1 MAFYIYEN
9 KTKVEVFMENKV
21 RALKEEENLSILPK
35 NKSEYKREILAG
47 TTSFLAMA
55 YIIAVN
61 PSVLS
66 KAGMP
71 SGAVVTATCI
81 SAVIGCFIMGVY
93 AKLPFGLAPGMGL
106 NAFFTFSVVIGMKIP
121 WEVALTAV
129 FVEGIIFI
137 LLSLFKIR
145 EAVVYAIPINLKY
158 AVTAGI
164 GLFIAFI
171 GFNGA
176 GIVVGNQDTMVS
188 MGEVSPKVLIA
199 FIGLCIIV
207 ILEKKKVK
215 GSMLVGIIVSTLL
228 AWGYALIN
236 TESALNLGISLP
248 SGIFKFESMS
258 QIAGKVDF
266 SYITSPQ
273 NIFNFIVIVFTF
285 LFVDF
290 FDTVGTLIGV
300 ASRANMLDEKG
311 RVPNAGKAL
320 MTDAIATTAGALLG
334 TSTVTVYVESA
345 TGVEEGGKTGLTAI
359 TIGVL
364 FFIAM
369 FFSPIFVAVP
379 ACATAPALIYVG
391 YLMLTSVLKIDFSDI
406 TDSVPAFLIIALMP
420 LTYSIGDGLTIGVL
434 AYVVLNV
441 LRNILT
447 KDKDHKKELS
457 PVIIILAIIF
467 AIKLCLPL
475 ITNM

>member
-1 MAFYIYEN
+1 
-9 KTKVEVFMENKV
+9 MENKIH
-21 RALKEEENLSILPK
+21 ALREEGNLRVLPE
-35 NKSEYKREILAG
+35 NKSEYKREFLAG

-61 PSVLS
+61 PSILS
-66 KAGMP
+66 AAGMP
-71 SGAVVTATCI
+71 AGAIVTATCI
-81 SAVIGCFIMGVY
+81 SAVIGCLIMGFY

-106 NAFFTFSVVIGMKIP
+106 NAFFTFSVVIGMGIS

-137 LLSLFKIR
+137 LLSLFKVR
-145 EAVVYAIPINLKY
+145 EAVVDAIPINLKY

-176 GIVVGNQDTMVS
+176 GVVIGNPDTMVA
-188 MGEVSPKVLIA
+188 MGQVGPKMLIA
-199 FIGLCIIV
+199 MVGLCIIV

-215 GSMLVGIIVSTLL
+215 GSMLVGIVISTLL

-236 TESALNLGISLP
+236 TEAAASMGIYLP
-248 SGIFKFESMS
+248 NGIFKFESIAP
-258 QIAGKVDF
+258 IAGKVNF
-266 SYITSPQ
+266 SYLNSPQ
-273 NIFNFIVIVFTF
+273 HVFNFITIVFTF

-300 ASRANMLDEKG
+300 ASRANMLDKNG

-345 TGVEEGGKTGLTAI
+345 TGVEEGGRTGLTAI
-359 TIGVL
+359 TIGAL
-364 FFIAM
+364 FFVAM

-406 TDSVPAFLIIALMP
+406 TDAVPAFLIIALMP

-434 AYVVLNV
+434 AYVIL
-441 LRNILT
+441 NILHNIFT
-447 KDKDHKKELS
+447 KNKEDKKELS
-457 PVIIILAIIF
+457 MVMIVLAIIF
-467 AIKLCLPL
+467 VIKLCLPL
-475 ITNM
+475 ITQMIG

>member
-1 MAFYIYEN
+1 
-9 KTKVEVFMENKV
+9 MENKIH
-21 RALKEEENLSILPK
+21 ALREEGNLRVLPE
-35 NKSEYKREILAG
+35 NKSEYRREFLAG

-61 PSVLS
+61 PSILS
-66 KAGMP
+66 EAGMP
-71 SGAVVTATCI
+71 AGAIVTATCI
-81 SAVIGCFIMGVY
+81 SAVIGCLIMGFY

-106 NAFFTFSVVIGMKIP
+106 NAFFTFSVVIGMGIS

-137 LLSLFKIR
+137 LLSLFKVR
-145 EAVVYAIPINLKY
+145 EAVVDAIPINLKY

-176 GIVVGNQDTMVS
+176 GVVIGNPDTMVA
-188 MGEVSPKVLIA
+188 MGQVGPKMLIA
-199 FIGLCIIV
+199 MVGLCIIV

-215 GSMLVGIIVSTLL
+215 GSMLVGIVVSTLL

-236 TESALNLGISLP
+236 TEAAASMGIYLP
-248 SGIFKFESMS
+248 NGIFKFESIAP
-258 QIAGKVDF
+258 IAGKVNF
-266 SYITSPQ
+266 SYLTSPQ
-273 NIFNFIVIVFTF
+273 HVFNFITIVFTF

-300 ASRANMLDEKG
+300 ASRANMLDKKG
-311 RVPNAGKAL
+311 RVPNAGRAL

-345 TGVEEGGKTGLTAI
+345 TGVEEGGRTGLTAI
-359 TIGVL
+359 TIGGL
-364 FFIAM
+364 FFVAM

-406 TDSVPAFLIIALMP
+406 TDAVPAFLIIALMP

-434 AYVVLNV
+434 AYVIL
-441 LRNILT
+441 NILHNIFT
-447 KDKDHKKELS
+447 KNKEDKKELS
-457 PVIIILAIIF
+457 MVMIVLAIIF
-467 AIKLCLPL
+467 VIKLCLPL
-475 ITNM
+475 ITQMIG

>member
-1 MAFYIYEN
+1 
-9 KTKVEVFMENKV
+9 MENKIH
-21 RALKEEENLSILPK
+21 ALREEGNLRVLPE
-35 NKSEYKREILAG
+35 NKSEYKREFLAG

-61 PSVLS
+61 PSILS
-66 KAGMP
+66 AAGMP
-71 SGAVVTATCI
+71 AGAIVTATCI
-81 SAVIGCFIMGVY
+81 SAVIGCLIMGFY

-106 NAFFTFSVVIGMKIP
+106 NAFFTFSVVIGMGIS

-137 LLSLFKIR
+137 LLSLFKVR
-145 EAVVYAIPINLKY
+145 EAVVDAIPINLKY

-176 GIVVGNQDTMVS
+176 GVVIGNPDTMVA
-188 MGEVSPKVLIA
+188 MGQVGPKMLIA
-199 FIGLCIIV
+199 MVGLCIIV

-215 GSMLVGIIVSTLL
+215 GSMLVGIVVSTLL

-236 TESALNLGISLP
+236 TETAASMGIYLP
-248 SGIFKFESMS
+248 NGIFKFESIAP
-258 QIAGKVDF
+258 IAGKVNF
-266 SYITSPQ
+266 SYLTSPQ
-273 NIFNFIVIVFTF
+273 HVFNFITIVFTF

-300 ASRANMLDEKG
+300 ASRANMLDKKG

-345 TGVEEGGKTGLTAI
+345 TGVEEGGRTGLTAI
-359 TIGVL
+359 TIGAL
-364 FFIAM
+364 FFVAM

-406 TDSVPAFLIIALMP
+406 TDAVPAFLIIALMP

-434 AYVVLNV
+434 AYVIL
-441 LRNILT
+441 NILHNIFT
-447 KDKDHKKELS
+447 KNKEDKKELS
-457 PVIIILAIIF
+457 MVMIVLAIIF
-467 AIKLCLPL
+467 VIKLCLPL
-475 ITNM
+475 ITQMIG

>member
-1 MAFYIYEN
+1 
-9 KTKVEVFMENKV
+9 MENKIHV
-21 RALKEEENLSILPK
+21 LHEEENLRVLPEH
-35 NKSEYKREILAG
+35 KSEYKREILAG

-61 PSVLS
+61 PSILS
-66 KAGMP
+66 AAGMP
-71 SGAVVTATCI
+71 AGAVVTATCI
-81 SAVIGCFIMGVY
+81 SAVIGCLIMGFY

-106 NAFFTFSVVIGMKIP
+106 NAFFTFSVVIGMGIS

-137 LLSLFKIR
+137 LLSLFKVR
-145 EAVVYAIPINLKY
+145 EAVVDAIPINLKY

-176 GIVVGNQDTMVS
+176 GVVVGNQDTMVS
-188 MGEVSPKVLIA
+188 MGQVGPKMLIA
-199 FIGLCIIV
+199 MVGLCIIV

-215 GSMLVGIIVSTLL
+215 GSMLVGIVVSTLL
-228 AWGYALIN
+228 AWGYALMN
-236 TESALNLGISLP
+236 TEAAASMGIYLP
-248 SGIFKFESMS
+248 NGIFKFESIAP
-258 QIAGKVDF
+258 IAGKVDF
-266 SYITSPQ
+266 SYLTSPQ
-273 NIFNFIVIVFTF
+273 HVFNFITIVFTF

-300 ASRANMLDEKG
+300 ASRANMLDKKG
-311 RVPNAGKAL
+311 RVPNAGRAL

-345 TGVEEGGKTGLTAI
+345 TGVEQGGRTGLTAI
-359 TIGVL
+359 TIGAL

-406 TDSVPAFLIIALMP
+406 TEAVPAFLIIALMP

-434 AYVVLNV
+434 AYVILNLV
-441 LRNILT
+441 HNIFT
-447 KDKDHKKELS
+447 KKKEDKKELS
-457 PVIIILAIIF
+457 MVMKVLAVIF
-467 AIKLCLPL
+467 VIKLCLPI
-475 ITNM
+475 ITQMVG

>member
-1 MAFYIYEN
+1 
-9 KTKVEVFMENKV
+9 MENKIH
-21 RALKEEENLSILPK
+21 ALREEGNLRVLPE
-35 NKSEYKREILAG
+35 NKSEYKREFLAG

-61 PSVLS
+61 PSILS
-66 KAGMP
+66 AAGMP
-71 SGAVVTATCI
+71 AGAIVTATCI
-81 SAVIGCFIMGVY
+81 SAVIGCLIMGFY

-106 NAFFTFSVVIGMKIP
+106 NAFFTFSVVIGMGIS
-121 WEVALTAV
+121 WEVALTGV

-137 LLSLFKIR
+137 LLSLFKVR
-145 EAVVYAIPINLKY
+145 EAVVDAIPINLKY

-176 GIVVGNQDTMVS
+176 GVVIGNPDTMVA
-188 MGEVSPKVLIA
+188 MGQVGPKMLIA
-199 FIGLCIIV
+199 MVGLCIIV

-215 GSMLVGIIVSTLL
+215 GSMLVGIVVSTLL

-236 TESALNLGISLP
+236 TEAAASMGIYLP
-248 SGIFKFESMS
+248 NGIFKFESIAP
-258 QIAGKVDF
+258 IAGKVNF
-266 SYITSPQ
+266 SYLTSPQ
-273 NIFNFIVIVFTF
+273 HIFNFITIVFTF

-300 ASRANMLDEKG
+300 ASRANMLDKKG
-311 RVPNAGKAL
+311 RVPNAGRAL

-345 TGVEEGGKTGLTAI
+345 TGVEEGGRTGLTAI
-359 TIGVL
+359 TIGAL
-364 FFIAM
+364 FFVAM

-406 TDSVPAFLIIALMP
+406 TDAVPAFLIIALMP

-434 AYVVLNV
+434 AYVIL
-441 LRNILT
+441 NILHNIFT
-447 KDKDHKKELS
+447 KNKKDKKELS
-457 PVIIILAIIF
+457 MVMIVLAIIF
-467 AIKLCLPL
+467 VIKLCLPL
-475 ITNM
+475 ITQMIG

>member
-1 MAFYIYEN
+1 
-9 KTKVEVFMENKV
+9 MENKIH
-21 RALKEEENLSILPK
+21 ALREEGNLRVLPE
-35 NKSEYKREILAG
+35 NKSEYRREFLAG

-61 PSVLS
+61 PSILS
-66 KAGMP
+66 EAGMP
-71 SGAVVTATCI
+71 AGAIVTATCI
-81 SAVIGCFIMGVY
+81 SAVIGCLIMGFY

-106 NAFFTFSVVIGMKIP
+106 NAFFTFSVVIGMGIS

-137 LLSLFKIR
+137 LLSLFKVR
-145 EAVVYAIPINLKY
+145 EAVVDAIPINLKY

-176 GIVVGNQDTMVS
+176 GVVIGNPDTMVA
-188 MGEVSPKVLIA
+188 MGQVGPKMLIA
-199 FIGLCIIV
+199 MVGLCIIV

-215 GSMLVGIIVSTLL
+215 GSMLVGIVVSTLL

-236 TESALNLGISLP
+236 TEAAASMAIYLP
-248 SGIFKFESMS
+248 NGIFKFESIAP
-258 QIAGKVDF
+258 IAGKVNF
-266 SYITSPQ
+266 SYLTSPQ
-273 NIFNFIVIVFTF
+273 HVFNFITIVFTF

-300 ASRANMLDEKG
+300 ASRANMLDKKG
-311 RVPNAGKAL
+311 RVPNAGRAL

-345 TGVEEGGKTGLTAI
+345 TGVEEGGRTGLTAI
-359 TIGVL
+359 TIGGL
-364 FFIAM
+364 FFVAM

-406 TDSVPAFLIIALMP
+406 TDAVPAFLIIALMP

-434 AYVVLNV
+434 AYVIL
-441 LRNILT
+441 NILHNIFT
-447 KDKDHKKELS
+447 KNKKDKKELS
-457 PVIIILAIIF
+457 MVMIVLAIIF
-467 AIKLCLPL
+467 VIKLCLPL
-475 ITNM
+475 ITQMIG

>member
-1 MAFYIYEN
+1 
-9 KTKVEVFMENKV
+9 MENKIH
-21 RALKEEENLSILPK
+21 ALREEGNLRVLPE
-35 NKSEYKREILAG
+35 NKSEYKREFLAG

-61 PSVLS
+61 PSILS
-66 KAGMP
+66 AAGMP
-71 SGAVVTATCI
+71 AGAIVTATCI
-81 SAVIGCFIMGVY
+81 SAVIGCLIMGFY

-106 NAFFTFSVVIGMKIP
+106 NAFFTFSVVIGMGIS

-137 LLSLFKIR
+137 LLSLFKVR
-145 EAVVYAIPINLKY
+145 EAVVDAIPINLKY

-176 GIVVGNQDTMVS
+176 GVVIGNPDTMVA
-188 MGEVSPKVLIA
+188 MGQVGPKMLIA
-199 FIGLCIIV
+199 MVGLCIIV

-215 GSMLVGIIVSTLL
+215 GSMLVGIVVSTLL

-236 TESALNLGISLP
+236 TEAAASMGIYLP
-248 SGIFKFESMS
+248 NGIFKFESIAP
-258 QIAGKVDF
+258 IAGKVNF
-266 SYITSPQ
+266 SYLTSPQ
-273 NIFNFIVIVFTF
+273 HVFNFITIVFTF

-300 ASRANMLDEKG
+300 ASRANMLDKKG

-320 MTDAIATTAGALLG
+320 MTDAIATTVGALLG

-345 TGVEEGGKTGLTAI
+345 TGVEEGGRTGLTAI
-359 TIGVL
+359 TIGAL
-364 FFIAM
+364 FFVAM

-406 TDSVPAFLIIALMP
+406 TDAVPAFLIIALMP

-434 AYVVLNV
+434 AYVIL
-441 LRNILT
+441 NILHNIFT
-447 KDKDHKKELS
+447 KNKKDKKELS
-457 PVIIILAIIF
+457 MVMIVLAIIF
-467 AIKLCLPL
+467 VIKLCLPL
-475 ITNM
+475 ITQMIG

>member
-1 MAFYIYEN
+1 
-9 KTKVEVFMENKV
+9 MENKIH
-21 RALKEEENLSILPK
+21 ALREEGNLRVLPE
-35 NKSEYKREILAG
+35 NKSEYKREFLAG

-61 PSVLS
+61 PSILS
-66 KAGMP
+66 AAGMP
-71 SGAVVTATCI
+71 AGAIVTATCI
-81 SAVIGCFIMGVY
+81 SAVIGCLIMGFY

-106 NAFFTFSVVIGMKIP
+106 NAFFTFSVVIGMGIS

-137 LLSLFKIR
+137 LLSLFKVR
-145 EAVVYAIPINLKY
+145 EAVVDAIPINLKY

-176 GIVVGNQDTMVS
+176 GVVIGNPDTMVA
-188 MGEVSPKVLIA
+188 MGQVGPKMLIA
-199 FIGLCIIV
+199 MVGLCIIV

-215 GSMLVGIIVSTLL
+215 GSMLVGIVVSTLL

-236 TESALNLGISLP
+236 TEAAASMGIYLP
-248 SGIFKFESMS
+248 NGIFKFESIAP
-258 QIAGKVDF
+258 IAGKVNF
-266 SYITSPQ
+266 SYLISPQ
-273 NIFNFIVIVFTF
+273 HVFNFITIVFTF

-300 ASRANMLDEKG
+300 ASRANMLDKNG
-311 RVPNAGKAL
+311 RVPNAGRAL

-345 TGVEEGGKTGLTAI
+345 TGVEEGGRTGLTAI
-359 TIGVL
+359 TIGAL
-364 FFIAM
+364 FFVAM

-406 TDSVPAFLIIALMP
+406 TDAVPAFLIIALMP

-434 AYVVLNV
+434 AYVIL
-441 LRNILT
+441 NILHNIFT
-447 KDKDHKKELS
+447 KNKKDKKELS
-457 PVIIILAIIF
+457 MVMIVLAIIF
-467 AIKLCLPL
+467 VIKLCLPL
-475 ITNM
+475 ITQMIG

>member
-1 MAFYIYEN
+1 
-9 KTKVEVFMENKV
+9 MENKIH
-21 RALKEEENLSILPK
+21 ALREEGNLRVLPE
-35 NKSEYKREILAG
+35 NKSEYKREFLAG

-61 PSVLS
+61 PSILS
-66 KAGMP
+66 AAGMP
-71 SGAVVTATCI
+71 AGAIVTATCI
-81 SAVIGCFIMGVY
+81 SAVIGCLIMGFY

-106 NAFFTFSVVIGMKIP
+106 NAFFTFSVVIGMGIS

-137 LLSLFKIR
+137 LLSLFKVR
-145 EAVVYAIPINLKY
+145 EAVVDAIPINLKY

-176 GIVVGNQDTMVS
+176 GVVIGNPDTMVA
-188 MGEVSPKVLIA
+188 MGQVGPKMLIA
-199 FIGLCIIV
+199 MVGLCIIV

-215 GSMLVGIIVSTLL
+215 GSMLVGIVVSTLL

-236 TESALNLGISLP
+236 TEAAASMGIYLP
-248 SGIFKFESMS
+248 NGIFKFESIAP
-258 QIAGKVDF
+258 IAGKVNF
-266 SYITSPQ
+266 SYLTSPQ
-273 NIFNFIVIVFTF
+273 HVFNFITIVFTF

-300 ASRANMLDEKG
+300 ASRANMLDKKG

-320 MTDAIATTAGALLG
+320 MTDAIATTAGALPG

-345 TGVEEGGKTGLTAI
+345 TGVEEGGRTGLTAI
-359 TIGVL
+359 TIGAL
-364 FFIAM
+364 FFVAM

-406 TDSVPAFLIIALMP
+406 TDAVPAFLIIALMP

-434 AYVVLNV
+434 AYVIL
-441 LRNILT
+441 NILHNIFT
-447 KDKDHKKELS
+447 KNKEDKKELS
-457 PVIIILAIIF
+457 MVMIVLAIIF
-467 AIKLCLPL
+467 VIKLCLPL
-475 ITNM
+475 ITQMIG

>member
-1 MAFYIYEN
+1 
-9 KTKVEVFMENKV
+9 MENKIH
-21 RALKEEENLSILPK
+21 ALREEGNLRVLPE
-35 NKSEYKREILAG
+35 NKSEYKREFLAG

-61 PSVLS
+61 PSILS
-66 KAGMP
+66 ATGMP
-71 SGAVVTATCI
+71 AGAIVTATCI
-81 SAVIGCFIMGVY
+81 SAVIGCLIMGFY

-106 NAFFTFSVVIGMKIP
+106 NAFFTFSVVIGMGIS

-137 LLSLFKIR
+137 LLSLFKVR
-145 EAVVYAIPINLKY
+145 EAVVDAIPINLKY

-176 GIVVGNQDTMVS
+176 GVVIGNPDTMVA
-188 MGEVSPKVLIA
+188 MGQVGPKMLIA
-199 FIGLCIIV
+199 MVGLCIIV

-215 GSMLVGIIVSTLL
+215 GSMLVGIVVSTLL

-236 TESALNLGISLP
+236 TEAVASMGIYLP
-248 SGIFKFESMS
+248 NGIFKFESIAP
-258 QIAGKVDF
+258 IAGKVNF
-266 SYITSPQ
+266 SYLTSPQ
-273 NIFNFIVIVFTF
+273 HVFNFITIVFTF

-300 ASRANMLDEKG
+300 ASRANMLDKKG

-345 TGVEEGGKTGLTAI
+345 TGVEEGGRTGLTAI
-359 TIGVL
+359 TIGAL
-364 FFIAM
+364 FFVAM

-406 TDSVPAFLIIALMP
+406 TNAVPAFLIIALMP

-434 AYVVLNV
+434 AYVIL
-441 LRNILT
+441 NILHNIFT
-447 KDKDHKKELS
+447 KNKKDKKELS
-457 PVIIILAIIF
+457 MVMIVLAIIF
-467 AIKLCLPL
+467 VIKLCLPL
-475 ITNM
+475 ITQMIG

>member
-1 MAFYIYEN
+1 
-9 KTKVEVFMENKV
+9 MENKIH
-21 RALKEEENLSILPK
+21 ALREEGNLRVLPE
-35 NKSEYKREILAG
+35 NKSEYKREFLAG

-61 PSVLS
+61 PSILS
-66 KAGMP
+66 AAGMP
-71 SGAVVTATCI
+71 AGAIVTATCI
-81 SAVIGCFIMGVY
+81 SAVIGCLIMGFY

-106 NAFFTFSVVIGMKIP
+106 NAFFTFSVVIGMGIS

-137 LLSLFKIR
+137 LLSLFKVR
-145 EAVVYAIPINLKY
+145 EAVVDAIPINLKY

-176 GIVVGNQDTMVS
+176 GVVIGNPDTMVA
-188 MGEVSPKVLIA
+188 MGQVGPKMLIA
-199 FIGLCIIV
+199 MVGLCIIV

-215 GSMLVGIIVSTLL
+215 GSMLVGIVVSTLL

-236 TESALNLGISLP
+236 TESAASMGIYLP
-248 SGIFKFESMS
+248 NGIFKFESIAP
-258 QIAGKVDF
+258 IAGKVNF
-266 SYITSPQ
+266 SYLTSPQ
-273 NIFNFIVIVFTF
+273 HVFNFITIVFTF

-300 ASRANMLDEKG
+300 ASRANMLDKKG
-311 RVPNAGKAL
+311 RVPNAGRAL

-345 TGVEEGGKTGLTAI
+345 TGVEEGGRTGLTAI
-359 TIGVL
+359 TIGAL
-364 FFIAM
+364 FFVAM

-406 TDSVPAFLIIALMP
+406 TDAVPAFLIIALMP

-434 AYVVLNV
+434 AYVIL
-441 LRNILT
+441 NILHNIFT
-447 KDKDHKKELS
+447 KNKEDKKELS
-457 PVIIILAIIF
+457 MVMIVLAIIF
-467 AIKLCLPL
+467 VIKLCLPL
-475 ITNM
+475 ITQMIG

>member
-1 MAFYIYEN
+1 G
-9 KTKVEVFMENKV
+9 
-21 RALKEEENLSILPK
+21 NLRVLPE
-35 NKSEYKREILAG
+35 NKSEYKREFLAG

-61 PSVLS
+61 PSILS
-66 KAGMP
+66 AAGMP
-71 SGAVVTATCI
+71 AGAIVTATCI
-81 SAVIGCFIMGVY
+81 SAVIGCLIMGFY

-106 NAFFTFSVVIGMKIP
+106 NAFFTFSVVIGMGIS

-137 LLSLFKIR
+137 LLSLFKVR
-145 EAVVYAIPINLKY
+145 EAVVDAIPINLKY

-176 GIVVGNQDTMVS
+176 GVVIGNPDTMVA
-188 MGEVSPKVLIA
+188 MGQVGPKMLIA
-199 FIGLCIIV
+199 MVGLCIIV

-215 GSMLVGIIVSTLL
+215 GSMLVGIVVSTLL

-236 TESALNLGISLP
+236 TEAAASMGIYLP
-248 SGIFKFESMS
+248 NGIFKFESIAP
-258 QIAGKVDF
+258 IAGKVNF
-266 SYITSPQ
+266 SYLTSPQ
-273 NIFNFIVIVFTF
+273 HVFNFITIVFTF

-300 ASRANMLDEKG
+300 ASRANMLDKKG
-311 RVPNAGKAL
+311 RVPNAGRAL

-345 TGVEEGGKTGLTAI
+345 TGVEEGGRTGLTAI
-359 TIGVL
+359 TIGAL
-364 FFIAM
+364 FFVAM

-406 TDSVPAFLIIALMP
+406 TDAVPA
-420 LTYSIGDGLTIGVL
+420 
-434 AYVVLNV
+434 
-441 LRNILT
+441 
-447 KDKDHKKELS
+447 
-457 PVIIILAIIF
+457 
-467 AIKLCLPL
+467 
-475 ITNM
+475 

>member
-1 MAFYIYEN
+1 
-9 KTKVEVFMENKV
+9 MENKIH
-21 RALKEEENLSILPK
+21 ALREEGNLRVLPE
-35 NKSEYKREILAG
+35 NKSEYRREFLAG

-61 PSVLS
+61 PSILS
-66 KAGMP
+66 AAGMP
-71 SGAVVTATCI
+71 AGAIVTATCI
-81 SAVIGCFIMGVY
+81 SAVIGCLIMGFY

-106 NAFFTFSVVIGMKIP
+106 NAFFTFSVVIGMGIS

-137 LLSLFKIR
+137 LLSLFKVR
-145 EAVVYAIPINLKY
+145 EAVVDAIPINLKY

-176 GIVVGNQDTMVS
+176 GVVIGNPDTMVA
-188 MGEVSPKVLIA
+188 MGQVGPKMLIA
-199 FIGLCIIV
+199 MVGLCIIV

-215 GSMLVGIIVSTLL
+215 GSMLVGIVVSTLL

-236 TESALNLGISLP
+236 TEAAASMGIYLP
-248 SGIFKFESMS
+248 NGIFKFESIAP
-258 QIAGKVDF
+258 IAGKVNF
-266 SYITSPQ
+266 SYLTSPQ
-273 NIFNFIVIVFTF
+273 HVFNFITIVFTF

-300 ASRANMLDEKG
+300 ASRANMLDKKG

-345 TGVEEGGKTGLTAI
+345 TGVEEGGRTGLTAI
-359 TIGVL
+359 TIGAL
-364 FFIAM
+364 FFVAM

-406 TDSVPAFLIIALMP
+406 TDAVPAFLIIALMP

-434 AYVVLNV
+434 AYVIL
-441 LRNILT
+441 NILHNIFT
-447 KDKDHKKELS
+447 KNKKDKKELS
-457 PVIIILAIIF
+457 MVMIVLAIIF
-467 AIKLCLPL
+467 VIKLCLPL
-475 ITNM
+475 ITQMIG

>member
-1 MAFYIYEN
+1 
-9 KTKVEVFMENKV
+9 MENKIH
-21 RALKEEENLSILPK
+21 ALREEGNLRVLPE
-35 NKSEYKREILAG
+35 NKSEYKREFLAG

-61 PSVLS
+61 PSILS
-66 KAGMP
+66 AAGMP
-71 SGAVVTATCI
+71 AGAIVTATCI
-81 SAVIGCFIMGVY
+81 SAVIGCLIMGFY

-106 NAFFTFSVVIGMKIP
+106 NAFFTFSVVIGMGIS

-137 LLSLFKIR
+137 LLSLFKVR
-145 EAVVYAIPINLKY
+145 EAVVDAIPINLKY

-176 GIVVGNQDTMVS
+176 GVVIGNPDTMVA
-188 MGEVSPKVLIA
+188 MGQVGPKMLIA
-199 FIGLCIIV
+199 MVGLCIIV

-215 GSMLVGIIVSTLL
+215 GSMLVGIVVSTLL

-236 TESALNLGISLP
+236 TEAAASMGIYLP
-248 SGIFKFESMS
+248 NGIFKFESIAP
-258 QIAGKVDF
+258 IAGKVNF
-266 SYITSPQ
+266 SYLTSPQ
-273 NIFNFIVIVFTF
+273 HVFNFITIVFTF

-300 ASRANMLDEKG
+300 ASRANMLDKKG

-345 TGVEEGGKTGLTAI
+345 TGVEEGGRTGLTAI
-359 TIGVL
+359 TIGAL
-364 FFIAM
+364 FFVAM

-391 YLMLTSVLKIDFSDI
+391 YLMLGTVKDI
-406 TDSVPAFLIIALMP
+406 EFDNITEGVPAFVTIACMA
-420 LTYSIGDGLTIGVL
+420 LTYSIGDGLTLGILTYVFVNIFYNIFGAKKAEDKKHVSVVMIVL
-434 AYVVLNV
+434 A
-441 LRNILT
+441 ILF
-447 KDKDHKKELS
+447 
-457 PVIIILAIIF
+457 I
-467 AIKLCLPL
+467 IKLWLL
-475 ITNM
+475 

>member
-1 MAFYIYEN
+1 
-9 KTKVEVFMENKV
+9 MENKIH
-21 RALKEEENLSILPK
+21 ALREEGNLRVLPE
-35 NKSEYKREILAG
+35 NKSEYKREFLAG

-61 PSVLS
+61 PSILS
-66 KAGMP
+66 ATGMP
-71 SGAVVTATCI
+71 AGAIVTATCI
-81 SAVIGCFIMGVY
+81 SAVIGCLIMGFY

-106 NAFFTFSVVIGMKIP
+106 NAFFTFSVVIGMGIS

-137 LLSLFKIR
+137 LLSLFKVR
-145 EAVVYAIPINLKY
+145 EAVVDAIPINLKY

-176 GIVVGNQDTMVS
+176 GVVIGNPDTMVA
-188 MGEVSPKVLIA
+188 MGQVGPKMLIA
-199 FIGLCIIV
+199 MVGLCIIV

-215 GSMLVGIIVSTLL
+215 GSMLVGIVVSTLL

-236 TESALNLGISLP
+236 TEAAASMGIYLP
-248 SGIFKFESMS
+248 NGIFKFESIAP
-258 QIAGKVDF
+258 IAGKVNF
-266 SYITSPQ
+266 SYLTSPQ
-273 NIFNFIVIVFTF
+273 HVFNFITIVFTF

-300 ASRANMLDEKG
+300 ASRANMLDKKG

-345 TGVEEGGKTGLTAI
+345 TGVEEGGRTGLTAI
-359 TIGVL
+359 TIGAL
-364 FFIAM
+364 FFVAM

-406 TDSVPAFLIIALMP
+406 TDAVPAFLIIALMP

-434 AYVVLNV
+434 AYVIL
-441 LRNILT
+441 NILHNIFT
-447 KDKDHKKELS
+447 KKKEDKKELS
-457 PVIIILAIIF
+457 MVMIVLAIIF
-467 AIKLCLPL
+467 VIKLCLPL
-475 ITNM
+475 ITQMIG

>member
-1 MAFYIYEN
+1 
-9 KTKVEVFMENKV
+9 MENKIH
-21 RALKEEENLSILPK
+21 ALREEGNLRVLPE
-35 NKSEYKREILAG
+35 NKSEYKREFLAG

-61 PSVLS
+61 PSILS
-66 KAGMP
+66 VAGMP
-71 SGAVVTATCI
+71 AGAIVTATCI
-81 SAVIGCFIMGVY
+81 SAVIGCLIMGFY

-106 NAFFTFSVVIGMKIP
+106 NAFFTFSVVIGMGIS

-137 LLSLFKIR
+137 LLSLFKVR
-145 EAVVYAIPINLKY
+145 EAVVDAIPINLKY

-176 GIVVGNQDTMVS
+176 GVVIGNSDTMVA
-188 MGEVSPKVLIA
+188 MGQVGPKMLIA
-199 FIGLCIIV
+199 MVGLCIIV

-215 GSMLVGIIVSTLL
+215 GSMLVGIVVSTLL

-236 TESALNLGISLP
+236 TEAAASMGIYLP
-248 SGIFKFESMS
+248 NGIFKFESIAP
-258 QIAGKVDF
+258 IAGKVNF
-266 SYITSPQ
+266 SYLTSPQ
-273 NIFNFIVIVFTF
+273 HVFNFITIVFTF

-300 ASRANMLDEKG
+300 ASRANMLDKKG
-311 RVPNAGKAL
+311 RVPNAGRAL

-345 TGVEEGGKTGLTAI
+345 TGVEEGGRTGLTAI
-359 TIGVL
+359 TIGAL
-364 FFIAM
+364 FFVAM

-406 TDSVPAFLIIALMP
+406 TDAVPAFLIIALMP

-434 AYVVLNV
+434 AYVIL
-441 LRNILT
+441 NILHNIFT
-447 KDKDHKKELS
+447 KNKKDKKELS
-457 PVIIILAIIF
+457 MVMIVLAIIF
-467 AIKLCLPL
+467 VIKLCLPL
-475 ITNM
+475 ITQMIG

>member
-1 MAFYIYEN
+1 
-9 KTKVEVFMENKV
+9 MENKIH
-21 RALKEEENLSILPK
+21 ALREEGNLRVLPE
-35 NKSEYKREILAG
+35 NKSEYKREFLAG

-61 PSVLS
+61 PSILS
-66 KAGMP
+66 AAGMP
-71 SGAVVTATCI
+71 AGAIVTATCI
-81 SAVIGCFIMGVY
+81 SAVIGCLIMGFY

-106 NAFFTFSVVIGMKIP
+106 NAFFTFSVVIGMGIS

-137 LLSLFKIR
+137 LLSLFKVR
-145 EAVVYAIPINLKY
+145 EAVVDAIPINLKY

-176 GIVVGNQDTMVS
+176 GVVIGNPDTMVA
-188 MGEVSPKVLIA
+188 MGQVGPKMLIA
-199 FIGLCIIV
+199 MVGLCIIV

-215 GSMLVGIIVSTLL
+215 GSMLVGIVVSTLL

-236 TESALNLGISLP
+236 TEAAASMGIYLP
-248 SGIFKFESMS
+248 NGIFKFESIAP
-258 QIAGKVDF
+258 IAGKVNF
-266 SYITSPQ
+266 SYLTSPQ
-273 NIFNFIVIVFTF
+273 HVFNFITIVFTF

-300 ASRANMLDEKG
+300 ASRANMLDKKG

-345 TGVEEGGKTGLTAI
+345 TGVEEGGRTGLTAI
-359 TIGVL
+359 TIGAL
-364 FFIAM
+364 FFVAM

-406 TDSVPAFLIIALMP
+406 TDAVPAFLIMALMP

-434 AYVVLNV
+434 AYVILKI
-441 LRNILT
+441 LHNIFT
-447 KDKDHKKELS
+447 KNKEDKKELS
-457 PVIIILAIIF
+457 MVMIVLAIIF
-467 AIKLCLPL
+467 VIKLCLPL
-475 ITNM
+475 ITQMIG

>member
-1 MAFYIYEN
+1 
-9 KTKVEVFMENKV
+9 MENKIH
-21 RALKEEENLSILPK
+21 ALREEGNLRVLPE
-35 NKSEYKREILAG
+35 NKSEYKREFLAG

-61 PSVLS
+61 PSILS
-66 KAGMP
+66 AAGMP
-71 SGAVVTATCI
+71 AGAIVTATCI
-81 SAVIGCFIMGVY
+81 SAVIGCLIMGFY

-106 NAFFTFSVVIGMKIP
+106 NAFFTFSVVIGMGIS

-137 LLSLFKIR
+137 LLSLFKVR
-145 EAVVYAIPINLKY
+145 EAVVDAIPINLKY

-176 GIVVGNQDTMVS
+176 GVVIGNPDTMVA
-188 MGEVSPKVLIA
+188 MGQVGPKMLIA
-199 FIGLCIIV
+199 MVGLCIIV

-215 GSMLVGIIVSTLL
+215 GSMLVGIVVSTLL

-236 TESALNLGISLP
+236 TEAAASMGIYLP
-248 SGIFKFESMS
+248 NGIFKFESIAP
-258 QIAGKVDF
+258 IAGKVNF
-266 SYITSPQ
+266 SYLTSPQ
-273 NIFNFIVIVFTF
+273 HVFNFITIVFTF

-300 ASRANMLDEKG
+300 ASRANMLDKKG
-311 RVPNAGKAL
+311 RVPNAGRAL

-345 TGVEEGGKTGLTAI
+345 TGVEEGGRTGLTAI
-359 TIGVL
+359 TIGTL
-364 FFIAM
+364 FFVAM

-406 TDSVPAFLIIALMP
+406 TDAVPAFLIIALMP

-434 AYVVLNV
+434 AYVIL
-441 LRNILT
+441 NILHNIFT
-447 KDKDHKKELS
+447 KNKKDKKELS
-457 PVIIILAIIF
+457 MVMIVLAIIF
-467 AIKLCLPL
+467 VIKLCLPL
-475 ITNM
+475 ITQMIG

>member
-1 MAFYIYEN
+1 
-9 KTKVEVFMENKV
+9 MENKIH
-21 RALKEEENLSILPK
+21 ALREEGNLCVLPE
-35 NKSEYKREILAG
+35 NKSEYKREFLAG

-61 PSVLS
+61 PSILS
-66 KAGMP
+66 AAGMP
-71 SGAVVTATCI
+71 AGAIVTATCI
-81 SAVIGCFIMGVY
+81 SAVIGCLIMGFY

-106 NAFFTFSVVIGMKIP
+106 NAFFTFSVVIGMGIS

-137 LLSLFKIR
+137 LLSLFKVR
-145 EAVVYAIPINLKY
+145 EAVVDAIPINLKY

-176 GIVVGNQDTMVS
+176 GVVIGNPDTMVA
-188 MGEVSPKVLIA
+188 MGQVGPKMIIA
-199 FIGLCIIV
+199 MVGLCIIV

-215 GSMLVGIIVSTLL
+215 GSMLVGIVISTLL

-236 TESALNLGISLP
+236 TEAAASMGIYLP
-248 SGIFKFESMS
+248 NGIFKFESIAP
-258 QIAGKVDF
+258 IAGKVNF
-266 SYITSPQ
+266 SYLNSPQ
-273 NIFNFIVIVFTF
+273 HVFNFITIVFTF

-300 ASRANMLDEKG
+300 ASRANMLDKNG

-345 TGVEEGGKTGLTAI
+345 TGVEEGGRTGLTAI
-359 TIGVL
+359 TIGAL
-364 FFIAM
+364 FFVAM

-406 TDSVPAFLIIALMP
+406 TDAVPAFLIIALMP

-434 AYVVLNV
+434 AYVIL
-441 LRNILT
+441 NILHNIFT
-447 KDKDHKKELS
+447 KNKEDKKELS
-457 PVIIILAIIF
+457 MVMIVLAIIF
-467 AIKLCLPL
+467 VIKLCLPL
-475 ITNM
+475 ITQMIG